1 MGNELQAKR
10 TFDRRGARAEG
21 SQPAPLLVLTRFV
34 ALKPPKFTHT
44 STRRGYNNSGVY
56 HTANSGQTF
65 RHLGNARHNDYLSV
79 DFSDPRRRTLL
90 AGGHEQSRTV
100 WKSLDGGQTWTN
112 IGSTLPEGTKFSS
125 NPLLIDPSTYLVNA
139 SGWGKGTGGVYR
151 TTNGGATWT
160 LASALEAN
168 GAPLRASDG
177 SIYWQLMYDRGVI
190 RSTNEGQAWTQACG
204 PGVIKGSQII
214 ELPDGKLA
222 AVAGKGVKVSSDRGV
237 SWTPVLE
244 PTPIQP
250 AGVIY
255 APARQAFF
263 IWHWDCG
270 NKVLTNAVWRHDYRV
285 EFRPLR

>member
-1 MGNELQAKR
+1 MKLQVKR

-21 SQPAPLLVLTRFV
+21 SQPAPQLLLTRFV

-222 AVAGKGVKVSSDRGV
+222 AVAGKSVKVSSDRGV

-285 EFRPLR
+285 ESRPLR